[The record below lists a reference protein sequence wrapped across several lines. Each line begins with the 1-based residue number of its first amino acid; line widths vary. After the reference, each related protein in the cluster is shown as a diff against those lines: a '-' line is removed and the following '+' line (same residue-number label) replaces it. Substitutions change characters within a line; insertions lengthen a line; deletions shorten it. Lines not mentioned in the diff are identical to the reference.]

1 MKKFGFL
8 SRLMLTAALMTLIWL
23 FADCRE
29 VYAGLEK
36 IECVVYEIEICSI
49 CGHNYNDIELC
60 SHQKGI
66 TYNSKECKPYE
77 EKYCNICGQNM
88 IYCEHVEGVEY
99 GGTECKPWERCNICG
114 NNYYDPNGA
123 CSHWEGEIYGGTE
136 CSTYII
142 EVCNI
147 CGKNY
152 HGGDCPHHEGAWYD
166 EGYCELEDMTV
177 CNICGNNYY
186 DPNGACSHWE
196 GEIYGGIECSTTT
209 ICNICGNNYYDPNG
223 ACSHWEGNRYGGTVC
238 EASSITLCNICGNN
252 YYDPNGAC
260 PHWEGNEYGGETCNT
275 SVKRICNVCNDL
287 YLNCLHI
294 AGHEYENVVYYYYIE
309 DRKDQAE
316 IDALDLET
324 IRDDIS
330 NPYNYKNKI
339 SKVVKVPMNTNDEF
353 KAAWNGIGTGEQQYY
368 CIYAL
373 IMNMHGNATEISNGP
388 GKGYSMRLNMEDI
401 RALERKPVQRLL
413 LLQCNV
419 GSIDHIGNNAA
430 SAFAEKVTGKVLAGD
445 GEVHIHT
452 IYESEV
458 GEKKPNVFFSSE
470 EGIYMQYE
478 ARKKGWSFYQYD
490 RDRERVICTQTDK
503 NWLRIYQLIDMF

>member
-99 GGTECKPWERCNICG
+99 GGTECKPWER
-114 NNYYDPNGA
+114 
-123 CSHWEGEIYGGTE
+123 
-136 CSTYII
+136 
-142 EVCNI
+142 
-147 CGKNY
+147 
-152 HGGDCPHHEGAWYD
+152 
-166 EGYCELEDMTV
+166 
-177 CNICGNNYY
+177 
-186 DPNGACSHWE
+186 
-196 GEIYGGIECSTTT
+196 
-209 ICNICGNNYYDPNG
+209 
-223 ACSHWEGNRYGGTVC
+223 
-238 EASSITLCNICGNN
+238 CNICGNN

>member
-8 SRLMLTAALMTLIWL
+8 SRLMLAAALMTLIWL

-36 IECVVYEIEICSI
+36 IECVVHEIEICSI
-49 CGHNYNDIELC
+49 CGHNYNDAELC

-99 GGTECKPWERCNICG
+99 GGTECKPWER
-114 NNYYDPNGA
+114 
-123 CSHWEGEIYGGTE
+123 
-136 CSTYII
+136 
-142 EVCNI
+142 
-147 CGKNY
+147 
-152 HGGDCPHHEGAWYD
+152 
-166 EGYCELEDMTV
+166 
-177 CNICGNNYY
+177 
-186 DPNGACSHWE
+186 
-196 GEIYGGIECSTTT
+196 
-209 ICNICGNNYYDPNG
+209 
-223 ACSHWEGNRYGGTVC
+223 
-238 EASSITLCNICGNN
+238 CNICGNN

-316 IDALDLET
+316 IDKLDLET

-339 SKVVKVPMNTNDEF
+339 SKVVKVPTNTNDEF

-368 CIYAL
+368 CIYAV

-419 GSIDHIGNNAA
+419 GSIDHIGNNV
-430 SAFAEKVTGKVLAGD
+430 SSVFAEKVTGKVMAGD
-445 GEVHIHT
+445 GEVHILT
-452 IYESEV
+452 IEKSE
-458 GEKKPNVFFSSE
+458 GPDGFFQ
-470 EGIYMQYE
+470 IIKMDICDM
-478 ARKKGWSFYQYD
+478 RLTKKGGFFINMIGTEKGLYVPRQKK
-490 RDRERVICTQTDK
+490 TDAEYT
-503 NWLRIYQLIDMF
+503 NC

>member
-1 MKKFGFL
+1 
-8 SRLMLTAALMTLIWL
+8 MLTVVLMTLIWL

-36 IECVVYEIEICSI
+36 IECVVHEIEICSI
-49 CGHNYNDIELC
+49 CGHNYNDAELC
-60 SHQKGI
+60 PHQKGI

-123 CSHWEGEIYGGTE
+123 CS
-136 CSTYII
+136 
-142 EVCNI
+142 
-147 CGKNY
+147 
-152 HGGDCPHHEGAWYD
+152 
-166 EGYCELEDMTV
+166 
-177 CNICGNNYY
+177 
-186 DPNGACSHWE
+186 
-196 GEIYGGIECSTTT
+196 
-209 ICNICGNNYYDPNG
+209 
-223 ACSHWEGNRYGGTVC
+223 
-238 EASSITLCNICGNN
+238 
-252 YYDPNGAC
+252 
-260 PHWEGNEYGGETCNT
+260 HWEGNEYGGETCNT

-339 SKVVKVPMNTNDEF
+339 SKVVKVPVDTNDEF
-353 KAAWNGIGTGEQQYY
+353 KAAWNGIGKGEQQHY

-373 IMNMHGNATEISNGP
+373 IMNMHGNAGEISNGP

-419 GSIDHIGNNAA
+419 GSTDHIGNNVA
-430 SAFAEKVTGKVLAGD
+430 SVFAEKVTGRVMAGD

-478 ARKKGWSFYQYD
+478 AHEKGWFFYKYD
-490 RDRERVICTQTDK
+490 WDRERVICTQTDK

>member
-8 SRLMLTAALMTLIWL
+8 SRLMLAAALMTLIWL

-36 IECVVYEIEICSI
+36 IECVVHEIEICSI
-49 CGHNYNDIELC
+49 CGHNYNDAELC

-123 CSHWEGEIYGGTE
+123 C
-136 CSTYII
+136 
-142 EVCNI
+142 
-147 CGKNY
+147 
-152 HGGDCPHHEGAWYD
+152 
-166 EGYCELEDMTV
+166 
-177 CNICGNNYY
+177 
-186 DPNGACSHWE
+186 
-196 GEIYGGIECSTTT
+196 
-209 ICNICGNNYYDPNG
+209 
-223 ACSHWEGNRYGGTVC
+223 
-238 EASSITLCNICGNN
+238 
-252 YYDPNGAC
+252 

-309 DRKDQAE
+309 DRSEQAK

-324 IRDDIS
+324 IRDDIG

-353 KAAWNGIGTGEQQYY
+353 KAAWNGIGKGEQQYY

-373 IMNMHGNATEISNGP
+373 IMNMHGNAMEISNGP

-419 GSIDHIGNNAA
+419 GSTDCIGNNAA

-458 GEKKPNVFFSSE
+458 GEKKPNGFFSSE

-478 ARKKGWSFYQYD
+478 ARKEGWSFYQYD

>member
-1 MKKFGFL
+1 MKKIGFL
-8 SRLMLTAALMTLIWL
+8 CRLMLTAALMTLIWL

-36 IECVVYEIEICSI
+36 IECVVHEIEICSI
-49 CGHNYNDIELC
+49 CGHNYNDAELC

-123 CSHWEGEIYGGTE
+123 CSHWEG
-136 CSTYII
+136 
-142 EVCNI
+142 
-147 CGKNY
+147 
-152 HGGDCPHHEGAWYD
+152 
-166 EGYCELEDMTV
+166 
-177 CNICGNNYY
+177 
-186 DPNGACSHWE
+186 
-196 GEIYGGIECSTTT
+196 
-209 ICNICGNNYYDPNG
+209 
-223 ACSHWEGNRYGGTVC
+223 
-238 EASSITLCNICGNN
+238 
-252 YYDPNGAC
+252 
-260 PHWEGNEYGGETCNT
+260 NEYGGETCNT

-309 DRKDQAE
+309 DRSEQAK

-324 IRDDIS
+324 IRDDIG

-353 KAAWNGIGTGEQQYY
+353 KAAWNGIGKGEQQYY

-373 IMNMHGNATEISNGP
+373 IMNMHGNAMEISNGP

-419 GSIDHIGNNAA
+419 GSTDCIGNNAA

-458 GEKKPNVFFSSE
+458 GEKKPNGFFSSE

-478 ARKKGWSFYQYD
+478 ARKEGWSFYQYD

>member
-1 MKKFGFL
+1 
-8 SRLMLTAALMTLIWL
+8 MLTIALMTMIWL
-23 FADCRE
+23 FADCNE

-36 IECVVYEIEICSI
+36 IECVVHEIEICSI
-49 CGHNYNDIELC
+49 CGHNYNDAELC
-60 SHQKGI
+60 PHQKGI
-66 TYNSKECKPYE
+66 TYNSEECKPYE
-77 EKYCNICGQNM
+77 EKYCNICGENM

-114 NNYYDPNGA
+114 NNYYDPSGA
-123 CSHWEGEIYGGTE
+123 CS
-136 CSTYII
+136 
-142 EVCNI
+142 
-147 CGKNY
+147 
-152 HGGDCPHHEGAWYD
+152 
-166 EGYCELEDMTV
+166 
-177 CNICGNNYY
+177 
-186 DPNGACSHWE
+186 
-196 GEIYGGIECSTTT
+196 
-209 ICNICGNNYYDPNG
+209 
-223 ACSHWEGNRYGGTVC
+223 
-238 EASSITLCNICGNN
+238 
-252 YYDPNGAC
+252 
-260 PHWEGNEYGGETCNT
+260 HWEGNEYGGETCNT

-458 GEKKPNVFFSSE
+458 GEKKPNGFFSSE